1 MPLLKLVATP
11 LLLVALIGCESPQK
25 QVVRLQA
32 DYDKL
37 DAQYKTDC
45 DDPWSSTDPQQAA
58 RVLHGDSLSA
68 SDAAAFRAHEKE
80 RVDRI
85 ASPHCKEIDGKRKQ
99 LSTELLAAQNK
110 AAGQN

>member
-1 MPLLKLVATP
+1 MPLLRRLLFPSP
-11 LLLVALIGCESPQK
+11 LLALIGCESPQK
-25 QVVRLQA
+25 QAIRLQA

-80 RVDRI
+80 KTDRI
-85 ASPHCKEIDGKRKQ
+85 ASPHCKEIDGKRKH
-99 LSTELLAAQNK
+99 LSTELIAAQNK
-110 AAGQN
+110 VAGQN

>member
-1 MPLLKLVATP
+1 MPLLTRLFLP
-11 LLLVALIGCESPQK
+11 SLLVALIGCESPQK

-68 SDAAAFRAHEKE
+68 SDAAAFKAREKE
-80 RVDRI
+80 KTDRV
-85 ASPHCKEIDGKRKQ
+85 ASPHCREIDGKRKQ

-110 AAGQN
+110 VAGQN

>member
-1 MPLLKLVATP
+1 MPLLKFVTAP

-25 QVVRLQA
+25 QAVLLQA
-32 DYDKL
+32 DYDKI

-68 SDAAAFRAHEKE
+68 SDAAAFRAREKE
-80 RVDRI
+80 KTDRI
-85 ASPHCKEIDGKRKQ
+85 ASPHCKEIDGRRKQ
-99 LSTELLAAQNK
+99 LSTQLFAAQNK
-110 AAGQN
+110 IAGQN

>member
-1 MPLLKLVATP
+1 MPLPKRLLIP
-11 LLLVALIGCESPQK
+11 SLLVALIGCESPQK
-25 QVVRLQA
+25 QVIRLQA
-32 DYDKL
+32 DYDRI
-37 DAQYKTDC
+37 DAQYKTEC

-68 SDAAAFRAHEKE
+68 SDAAAFKAREKE
-80 RVDRI
+80 RIDRI
-85 ASPHCKEIDGKRKQ
+85 VSPHCKEIDGKRKQ